1 MPISRDSRQ
10 IREWKLIRRS
20 QFRLRQG
27 LDRIRW
33 EEEELIPEVEALL
46 SGKSVAGLPEGST
59 FDIVIESTHA
69 NPDPSPSGPDRTE

>member
-1 MPISRDSRQ
+1 MPLSRDSRQ
-10 IREWKLIRRS
+10 IREWKLIRRT

-46 SGKSVAGLPEGST
+46 SGKAVAGLPEGAA
-59 FDIVIESTHA
+59 FDIVIEHA
-69 NPDPSPSGPDRTE
+69 HPDPAKTSHDRE